1 VRNDIIGPTSW
12 GIQATMKW
20 ATALRALLA
29 GSVLIS
35 TAAIAQDSA
44 SRPAPSNAGAGAAST
59 QSRELD
65 EAQAKIERLQAQ
77 VEALQKSIEQIQAQM
92 AKATPSWK
100 GAPQLDDKSA
110 GWSFK
115 PRGRIQYD
123 VGFVSNPDDAVV
135 TRNLGFN
142 TRARRIR
149 LGAEGTIPGGFGYK
163 MEMDF
168 ANASVSFGD
177 VIITYA
183 PKDQPISLTVGN
195 HFTFSGLDQLTSSNF
210 TSFLERAQMTEA
222 FGGAR
227 RIGASIGL
235 HDKENILRVNAGLF
249 AAHSIDASV
258 DNEGWIGAARVT
270 YSPEAMGGM
279 LHLGANYQ
287 HRKFQS
293 NDDQTASNSVGA
305 PSTNQIA
312 RYRARPFSQ
321 LTDIRFVDTGNFAA
335 ESDNIYGVEVGGIFK
350 SFHFAGE
357 AQWTKVH
364 VGYDP
369 GDILSGL
376 DQFVFNSASGCP
388 TSANCYP
395 IYVVPGDDPLFFS
408 TYGEIGYFL
417 TGETR
422 GYKNGAWDRTKVL
435 HPFSKGGWGALQ
447 INGRVDYLD
456 LDDDALTDALSNNFA
471 TGASSLASTSSRLG
485 RGGKQLGFLAG
496 LIWIPEDYAR
506 VLVNYTHSWITGGPQ
521 AATVKPDSSKSVD
534 KRKYGVDTV
543 AARFQVD
550 F

>member
-1 VRNDIIGPTSW
+1 VKRSVLI
-12 GIQATMKW
+12 
-20 ATALRALLA
+20 RALLA
-29 GSVLIS
+29 TSALFLGS
-35 TAAIAQDSA
+35 AANGQT
-44 SRPAPSNAGAGAAST
+44 PEPSDQA
-59 QSRELD
+59 RELD
-65 EAQAKIERLQAQ
+65 EAKAKIERLQAQ
-77 VEALQKSIEQIQAQM
+77 VDALQKSIAQIQAQM
-92 AKATPSWK
+92 TKATPSWK
-100 GAPQLDDKSA
+100 GAPQLEDKSA

-123 VGFVSNPDDAVV
+123 VGYVSNPDDAVV

-142 TRARRIR
+142 SRARRIR

-163 MEMDF
+163 YEMDF

-177 VIITYA
+177 VIITYT
-183 PKDQPISLTVGN
+183 PKDQPFSLTVGN
-195 HFTFSGLDQLTSSNF
+195 HFTFSGLDQMTSSNF

-227 RIGASIGL
+227 RIGVSAGL
-235 HDKENILRVNAGLF
+235 QDKENIFRFNAGLF
-249 AAHSIDASV
+249 AAHSIDASN
-258 DNEGWIGAARVT
+258 DNEGWIGAARAT
-270 YSPEAMGGM
+270 YSPELMGGM
-279 LHLGANYQ
+279 VHLGANYQ

-293 NDDQTASNSVGA
+293 NNDQTPSNSVGA

-335 ESDNIYGVEVGGIFK
+335 ESDNIYGLEVGGIFK

-357 AQWTKVH
+357 AQWTKVQ

-376 DQFVFNSASGCP
+376 DQFVFNSATGCP
-388 TSANCYP
+388 TTANCFP
-395 IYVVPGDDPLFFS
+395 VYVVPTSNPGFFS
-408 TYGEIGYFL
+408 AYGEIGYFL

-435 HPFSKGGWGALQ
+435 HPFSKGGWGALEV
-447 INGRVDYLD
+447 NGRMDYLD
-456 LDDDALTDALSNNFA
+456 LDDDGLQNGLSNNFV
-471 TGASSLASTSSRLG
+471 TGQASLASTNSRLG
-485 RGGKQLGFLAG
+485 RGGKQLGFLG
-496 LIWIPEDYAR
+496 SLIWIPEDYAR
-506 VLVNYTHSWITGGPQ
+506 VLVNYTHSWITGGPY
-521 AATVKPDSSKSVD
+521 AATVKPDSSKPVD
-534 KRKYGVDTV
+534 KRKYGVDTI